1 GLVAAKH
8 DVSKSRTREFALMRR
23 IASSFGDDHV
33 GALKFVFGSHSG
45 MSEDF
50 TPFDPQIMVLNPNE
64 FRHDGTAE
72 RVVGLLADI
81 DISYVDALQIA
92 VGGRYRDLDSE
103 WNVREIGRAHV

>member
-1 GLVAAKH
+1 TLPPLP
-8 DVSKSRTREFALMRR
+8 TRR
-23 IASSFGDDHV
+23 SSD
-33 GALKFVFGSHSG
+33 LIVFGIHSG

-64 FRHDGTAE
+64 FRHDGTAV

-103 WNVREIGRAHV
+103 WNVRANWETSDNPKIVNWSRQTRHYVQMALNR